1 MRYANSQAYANDQA
15 YANEWIEYRYNEIGN
30 ITYNS
35 RIGFYTYG
43 DTKHIHAVT
52 QAGNYSYQYDENG
65 NMNVRNGVA
74 LVYDYDNR
82 VTSIGSTTNVYDY
95 TGQRVKKNSTIYI
108 GKLYECN
115 NGVCTKHIFAGSQR
129 VASKKIGDTD
139 TAVSTDTVYYHG
151 DHLGSTTIV
160 TNASRGKEQETYYYP
175 FGETR
180 YNSGDATNYKYT
192 GQEEDPET
200 GLYYYGARYYDPIIG
215 RFISADTVVPNFT
228 NPQSLNRYSY
238 VENNPLRY
246 IDPTGH
252 FKFETFMKA
261 FVTGLVGGAVFV
273 LSGGSAAFAA
283 GAIGKLMLA
292 GMAAGAAAGATSAAL
307 SGGNLGQILT
317 GAAIGGALGGVGALA
332 SFAVGPAA
340 VLAAGAAYSTAK
352 GGLNGLAYFAGGL
365 AGGIAGAVAAYDLM
379 SPSPGAAGQ
388 AVEGDPLNFNG
399 KQLTATDA
407 SGKPI
412 GSWDAASGK
421 PGLTPAEHGGPIPE
435 GGYTVDPSK
444 IQRWSDLPWYQKALA
459 VVGRGEWPGGPATW
473 GDERVPIDGSILT
486 RGGFFI
492 HSGWGTTTAGCIKI
506 LNGISS
512 FFSYF
517 SAQQSSIPLTVNY
530 GY

>member
-1 MRYANSQAYANDQA
+1 MLRYKNIKQLQQILLARRIYIYLLVLRYLNKINSV
-15 YANEWIEYRYNEIGN
+15 
-30 ITYNS
+30 T
-35 RIGFYTYG
+35 
-43 DTKHIHAVT
+43 DTCTDTA
-52 QAGNYSYQYDENG
+52 
-65 NMNVRNGVA
+65 
-74 LVYDYDNR
+74 VYDYDNR

-129 VASKKIGDTD
+129 VASKKITD
-139 TAVSTDTVYYHG
+139 TGTDTNYYHT
-151 DHLGSTTIV
+151 DHLGSSTVI
-160 TNASRGKEQETYYYP
+160 TNASGNKVQETYYYP

-180 YNSGDATNYKYT
+180 VSTGNATNYKYT

-215 RFISADTVVPNFT
+215 RFISADTIVPNFAD
-228 NPQSLNRYSY
+228 PQSLNRYSY

-307 SGGNLGQILT
+307 NGGNLGQILT
-317 GAAIGGALGGVGALA
+317 SAAIGGALGGVGALA

-365 AGGIAGAVAAYDLM
+365 LGGIAGAYSAQSVLSSTQNASNQQQGDYIVGNEEQPNYILRVKNEPDKPTLDSLKDFMSVGYKGANILKGIRQMNSLYNDIVKAAYNIECGVCE
-379 SPSPGAAGQ
+379 P
-388 AVEGDPLNFNG
+388 
-399 KQLTATDA
+399 TDVIVHQY
-407 SGKPI
+407 SYNPPTYNYI
-412 GSWDAASGK
+412 
-421 PGLTPAEHGGPIPE
+421 GLTTNGAIFNEPYIPIR
-435 GGYTVDPSK
+435 VD
-444 IQRWSDLPWYQKALA
+444 IIGHMGCQFRTY
-459 VVGRGEWPGGPATW
+459 
-473 GDERVPIDGSILT
+473 DENLYWQQGSP
-486 RGGFFI
+486 F
-492 HSGWGTTTAGCIKI
+492 
-506 LNGISS
+506 
-512 FFSYF
+512 
-517 SAQQSSIPLTVNY
+517 
-530 GY
+530 

>member
-1 MRYANSQAYANDQA
+1 MLRYKNIKQLQQILLARRIYIYLLVLRYLNKINSV
-15 YANEWIEYRYNEIGN
+15 
-30 ITYNS
+30 T
-35 RIGFYTYG
+35 
-43 DTKHIHAVT
+43 DTCTDTA
-52 QAGNYSYQYDENG
+52 
-65 NMNVRNGVA
+65 
-74 LVYDYDNR
+74 VYDYDNR

-129 VASKKIGDTD
+129 VASKKITD
-139 TAVSTDTVYYHG
+139 TGTDTNYYHT
-151 DHLGSTTIV
+151 DHLGSSTVI
-160 TNASRGKEQETYYYP
+160 TNASGNKVQETYYYP

-180 YNSGDATNYKYT
+180 VSTGNATNYKYT

-215 RFISADTVVPNFT
+215 RFISADTIVPNFAD
-228 NPQSLNRYSY
+228 PQSLNRYSY